1 MSLIFCPDFEFSAI
15 FIVTSFLG
23 VFTSI
28 LPPNIIV
35 FSGISTSL
43 YRSSPSLS
51 YSSLGAIFTVSIRS
65 PRPPL
70 PLPFMRS
77 FSPLFMPFGIFILM
91 FSPLKFIECSPPFT
105 ATSNGIVTFAR
116 ESRSSSSSKP
126 LKPPVCLKP
135 LKPLLLENPLNPP
148 PPKIFF
154 KISSKFPIPELLAK
168 SWKFCPPNIA
178 SPCLSYCTRFFSSL
192 KISYAAF
199 ISLNLSSAPGSL
211 LISG

>member
-1 MSLIFCPDFEFSAI
+1 
-15 FIVTSFLG
+15 
-23 VFTSI
+23 
-28 LPPNIIV
+28 
-35 FSGISTSL
+35 
-43 YRSSPSLS
+43 
-51 YSSLGAIFTVSIRS
+51 
-65 PRPPL
+65 
-70 PLPFMRS
+70 
-77 FSPLFMPFGIFILM
+77 MPFGIFILM

-116 ESRSSSSSKP
+116 ESISSSSSKP
-126 LKPPVCLKP
+126 PNPPVCLKP
-135 LKPLLLENPLNPP
+135 LKPPLLEKLPKPLALPLKP

-178 SPCLSYCTRFFSSL
+178 SPCLSYCARFFSSL

>member
-1 MSLIFCPDFEFSAI
+1 MLEFACSMEGLGLPLSLLASYTRARRYRSPNIPLFLFCTPYPLSLIFCPDFEFSAI

-77 FSPLFMPFGIFILM
+77 FSPSLIPFGIFILM
-91 FSPLKFIECSPPFT
+91 FSPLKFIECSPPH
-105 ATSNGIVTFAR
+105 
-116 ESRSSSSSKP
+116 
-126 LKPPVCLKP
+126 
-135 LKPLLLENPLNPP
+135 
-148 PPKIFF
+148 
-154 KISSKFPIPELLAK
+154 
-168 SWKFCPPNIA
+168 
-178 SPCLSYCTRFFSSL
+178 
-192 KISYAAF
+192 
-199 ISLNLSSAPGSL
+199 
-211 LISG
+211 